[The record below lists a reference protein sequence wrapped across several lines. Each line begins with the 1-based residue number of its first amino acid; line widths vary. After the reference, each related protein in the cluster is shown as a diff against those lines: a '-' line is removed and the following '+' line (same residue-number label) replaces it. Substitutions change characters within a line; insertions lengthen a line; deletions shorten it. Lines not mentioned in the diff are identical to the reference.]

1 MDRINKIYNS
11 SMYRQELVCIVEDEK
26 DRVYCKHDIEH
37 FLDVA
42 RIAYIINLEKS
53 LGYSKDIIY
62 AIALLHDIGRHRE
75 YKEGVNHHKASA
87 EIADFILKDAG
98 YMPSEIK
105 MINEA
110 ILHHR
115 NKTNLSKLN
124 ELIYTA
130 DKISRKCYSCS
141 AIATCKWS
149 NSKKNKE
156 IMY

>member
-11 SMYRQELVCIVEDEK
+11 SMYRQELVYIVEDEK

-42 RIAYIINLEKS
+42 RIAYIINLEKN

-75 YKEGVNHHKASA
+75 YKEGINHHMASA
-87 EIADFILKDAG
+87 EIAKFILKNAD
-98 YMPSEIK
+98 YMPNEIK
-105 MINEA
+105 IIEEA

-115 NKTNLSKLN
+115 NKTNMNRLN
-124 ELIYTA
+124 ELIYMA
-130 DKISRKCYSCS
+130 DKVSRKCFSCS
-141 AIATCKWS
+141 AIETCKWS

>member
-1 MDRINKIYNS
+1 MDKINKIFNS

-42 RIAYIINLEKS
+42 RIAYIINLEQS

-87 EIADFILKDAG
+87 EIARFILKEAD
-98 YMPSEIK
+98 YNINEIK
-105 MINEA
+105 VIEEA
-110 ILHHR
+110 ILYHR
-115 NKTNLSKLN
+115 NRTNMNKLN
-124 ELIYTA
+124 ELIYKA
-130 DKISRKCYSCS
+130 DKLSRKCYTCNS
-141 AIATCKWS
+141 IETCKWS

-156 IMY
+156 ITY